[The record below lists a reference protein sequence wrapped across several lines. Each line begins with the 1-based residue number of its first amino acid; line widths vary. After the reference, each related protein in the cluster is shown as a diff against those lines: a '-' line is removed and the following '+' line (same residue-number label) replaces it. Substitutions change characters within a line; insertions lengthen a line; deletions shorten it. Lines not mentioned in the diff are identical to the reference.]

1 MAAGQALPV
10 AQSEVTLKG
19 HAMEARLYVED
30 PYAGFAP
37 QTGTVRWWRPEQARL
52 DGVRIDDGI
61 EEGSEISPFYDPM
74 VAKVIV
80 HGRDRDDAI
89 RRLRAALRNTPLLGL
104 RNNGRFLADLVNHP
118 AFRGAAMTTAS
129 IDQWQDCGEALLQRP
144 QPDELTWSL
153 AAAVFAS
160 QHGAG
165 WRADSVAAFDIP
177 LHCGEITQTLRVHPD
192 LRGNVGVVLAGR
204 KCLIAITEFAAGA
217 LRFEID
223 GVTRRAVAVLQ
234 QSQLHL
240 ALDGNSFV
248 FSEISPFPGKDQVA
262 DARQAR
268 SPVAGKVTQ
277 IKVVV
282 GDTVA
287 DAQQL
292 LCVEAMKM
300 EMWLTAQVAGK
311 VVAVHASVGDQV
323 ESGALLVEIEPEV
336 IKEA

>member
-1 MAAGQALPV
+1 
-10 AQSEVTLKG
+10 
-19 HAMEARLYVED
+19 LYVED

-52 DGVRIDDGI
+52 AGARIDDGI

-118 AFRGAAMTTAS
+118 AFRGATMTTAS
-129 IDQWQDCGEALLQRP
+129 IDQWQDSGETLLQGP
-144 QPDELTWSL
+144 QPDEPTWCL
-153 AAAVFAS
+153 AAAVFAL
-160 QHGAG
+160 QNGAS

-177 LHCGEITQTLRVHPD
+177 LQCEGVAQTLRVQPD
-192 LRGNVGVVLAGR
+192 RLGYVKVSLASQQR
-204 KCLIAITEFAAGA
+204 EIRIIDFKDGA

-223 GVTRRAVAVLQ
+223 GVIRRALAVLQ
-234 QSQLHL
+234 QSDLHL
-240 ALDGNSFV
+240 ALDDSSFV
-248 FSEISPFPGKDQVA
+248 FGEVSAFPGKDQVA

-277 IKVVV
+277 IKVAV

-323 ESGALLVEIEPEV
+323 ESGALLVEIEPEEK
-336 IKEA
+336 KET

>member
-1 MAAGQALPV
+1 M
-10 AQSEVTLKG
+10 
-19 HAMEARLYVED
+19 
-30 PYAGFAP
+30 
-37 QTGTVRWWRPEQARL
+37 
-52 DGVRIDDGI
+52 
-61 EEGSEISPFYDPM
+61 
-74 VAKVIV
+74 
-80 HGRDRDDAI
+80 
-89 RRLRAALRNTPLLGL
+89 
-104 RNNGRFLADLVNHP
+104 
-118 AFRGAAMTTAS
+118 
-129 IDQWQDCGEALLQRP
+129 
-144 QPDELTWSL
+144 
-153 AAAVFAS
+153 
-160 QHGAG
+160 
-165 WRADSVAAFDIP
+165 
-177 LHCGEITQTLRVHPD
+177 
-192 LRGNVGVVLAGR
+192 
-204 KCLIAITEFAAGA
+204 
-217 LRFEID
+217 
-223 GVTRRAVAVLQ
+223 TRRAVAVLQ